1 MCRYPRHLYCFVR
14 WHPKLRGPS
23 QGQLVTLGPFCVL
36 DFIVLS
42 AQKGGRWSSTESQIQ
57 IQFFFV
63 FSTETLFLR
72 FIFNV
77 DLKKIYLRTY
87 HPLEASFHFLQVKS
101 KFVSYQK
108 FPGVSEES
116 HCLGP
121 KETPGHNSGEDEGD
135 KEDDDEGA
143 DEDVDEDGD
152 EDEEKR

>member
-1 MCRYPRHLYCFVR
+1 MAPQAEGALTGPTGDPGSLLCVGLYCA
-14 WHPKLRGPS
+14 LCTEGGAGGP
-23 QGQLVTLGPFCVL
+23 TLSHKYNNV
-36 DFIVLS
+36 
-42 AQKGGRWSSTESQIQ
+42 
-57 IQFFFV
+57 V
-63 FSTETLFLR
+63 FSPETRFLR

-77 DLKKIYLRTY
+77 DFLNKIYLRTY

-143 DEDVDEDGD
+143 DEDEDESDD